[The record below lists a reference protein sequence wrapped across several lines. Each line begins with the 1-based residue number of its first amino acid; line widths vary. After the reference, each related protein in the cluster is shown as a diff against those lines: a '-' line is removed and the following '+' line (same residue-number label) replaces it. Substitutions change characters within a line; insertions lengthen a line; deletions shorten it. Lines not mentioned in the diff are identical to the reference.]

1 MIQHGKS
8 MFCFNRTT
16 SNRKKRLEPEVENED
31 VADENKENEPME
43 TKPKI
48 HKLPPA
54 KPSTK
59 QSRKS
64 QDHEMTKELLS
75 LILAKDKD
83 DEVDMLMGS
92 IAKRCKKNVPDDK
105 AEECMQEI
113 TDVINRYIRV
123 GK

>member
-1 MIQHGKS
+1 

-16 SNRKKRLEPEVENED
+16 FNRKKRLEPEVENKD

-43 TKPKI
+43 KKPKI

-92 IAKRCKKNVPDDK
+92 IAK
-105 AEECMQEI
+105 
-113 TDVINRYIRV
+113 
-123 GK
+123 